1 LIRRSTKEEKSTV
14 GAMQAIISG
23 VMTIFFYAIVIA
35 AVWKVFQATSELTEI
50 KKLLTDIRH
59 NTSNPVLSA
68 QAVAAPAPAV
78 SASVPQPVAHTP
90 IAPTP
95 VAVAPPPVNPMPAGP
110 ISLEAAE
117 ALLREVA
124 AESAALEK
132 SQATR

>member
-1 LIRRSTKEEKSTV
+1 VEARSKVFTLTADQQKRRNITV
-14 GAMQAIISG
+14 GPMQAIISS

-35 AVWKVFQATSELTEI
+35 AVWKVFQATSELAEI

-59 NTSNPVLSA
+59 NTSNPV
-68 QAVAAPAPAV
+68 VAAPAPVAV
-78 SASVPQPVAHTP
+78 SAPIPQPVARVP
-90 IAPTP
+90 I
-95 VAVAPPPVNPMPAGP
+95 AVAPPPVNPMPAGP

-132 SQATR
+132 SQVTR

>member
-1 LIRRSTKEEKSTV
+1 V
-14 GAMQAIISG
+14 GPMQAIISS
-23 VMTIFFYAIVIA
+23 VMTIFFYSIVIA

-50 KKLLTDIRH
+50 KKLLADIRH

-78 SASVPQPVAHTP
+78 SAPVVVHAPAPSPQPL
-90 IAPTP
+90 PTAP
-95 VAVAPPPVNPMPAGP
+95 VAVAPPPVNPLPAGP

-132 SQATR
+132 SQAR

>member
-1 LIRRSTKEEKSTV
+1 V
-14 GAMQAIISG
+14 GPMQAIISS

-50 KKLLTDIRH
+50 KKLLTEIRH
-59 NTSNPVLSA
+59 NTSNPVLTT
-68 QAVAAPAPAV
+68 QAVSAPAPVAV
-78 SASVPQPVAHTP
+78 SAPVPQPVAPTP
-90 IAPTP
+90 I
-95 VAVAPPPVNPMPAGP
+95 AVAPPPVNPMPAGP

-132 SQATR
+132 SQAR

>member
-1 LIRRSTKEEKSTV
+1 
-14 GAMQAIISG
+14 MQAIISS

-35 AVWKVFQATSELTEI
+35 AVWKVFQATSELAEI

-59 NTSNPVLSA
+59 NTS
-68 QAVAAPAPAV
+68 AATPAPVVV
-78 SASVPQPVAHTP
+78 SAPVPQPVA
-90 IAPTP
+90 PTP
-95 VAVAPPPVNPMPAGP
+95 VPRAPIAVAPPPVNPMPAGP

-132 SQATR
+132 SQVSR